1 MICDITNSGIF
12 NEEEG
17 FGAIS
22 YTVMPLCPSHLVKLI
37 SYNHLKGIS
46 LNFRQISTHK

>member
-12 NEEEG
+12 NEKG

-22 YTVMPLCPSHLVKLI
+22 YTVMPLRPSHLVKLI
-37 SYNHLKGIS
+37 SYKHLKGMS